1 MGVSIECSMVD
12 QLLQIYWKLF
22 ISLSVNNLCGST
34 LTSFPKLERCLDPW
48 TIPRKIFRKPLLS
61 ISCLV
66 STKVVLRLWITN
78 LALTEMS
85 DSGQILNILLYS
97 KLFFF
102 LDKFFQHAQAF
113 SFLFISAM
121 IPEEFPCLSLSSS
134 LSVCLWV
141 SLSIPHLFSHFWFLQ
156 PVRMNYLSGMMVHT
170 FNLNIQEDR
179 GQITVSSRPTWSTHW
194 GQIQPRLHGMM
205 LSQRKIIFSHIWKW
219 IK

>member
-102 LDKFFQHAQAF
+102 SRQVLSACS
-113 SFLFISAM
+113 SFLFSIHQCYDSWGISL
-121 IPEEFPCLSLSSS
+121 PLSVFLSLCLSLSFSFNTSS
-134 LSVCLWV
+134 LQSLLIFTASKNELSV
-141 SLSIPHLFSHFWFLQ
+141 
-156 PVRMNYLSGMMVHT
+156 RNDGAYL
-170 FNLNIQEDR
+170 
-179 GQITVSSRPTWSTHW
+179 
-194 GQIQPRLHGMM
+194 
-205 LSQRKIIFSHIWKW
+205 
-219 IK
+219 